1 MKSRKNERCGPQ
13 KMNSDGLITLHAPG
27 ARIRGAGQQ
36 ELRSPRSGN
45 SWESYD
51 ARSESPLLENIG
63 QAYQDQDWN
72 ADAPDCSATSSILE
86 LAGDALR

>member
-1 MKSRKNERCGPQ
+1 MFKLAPPRWLRFETHFSKTKQFLPCGPQ

-45 SWESYD
+45 SWELYD
-51 ARSESPLLENIG
+51 ARSESPLLENFG
-63 QAYQDQDWN
+63 QAYPDQDWN
-72 ADAPDCSATSSILE
+72 RRPRL
-86 LAGDALR
+86 

>member
-1 MKSRKNERCGPQ
+1 
-13 KMNSDGLITLHAPG
+13 MNSEGLITLHAPG

-51 ARSESPLLENIG
+51 ARSESLLLLNFG
-63 QAYQDQDWN
+63 QVDQDQDWN
-72 ADAPDCSATSSILE
+72 ADAPDCGATSSILE